1 MSGQV
6 HNPHHSVRCTSLSR
20 QYAAH
25 PEQNTSGTGQAGDA
39 VSVLLPDE
47 PPPLTPE
54 AARALLRL
62 LLSIRQNA

>member
-1 MSGQV
+1 MNGRT
-6 HNPHHSVRCTSLSR
+6 HNPRHSVRCTTLSR
-20 QYAAH
+20 QYAAQ
-25 PEQNTSGTGQAGDA
+25 PEPDDQDSGVADDA

-62 LLSIRQNA
+62 LLSIRQDT

>member
-1 MSGQV
+1 MNGRT
-6 HNPHHSVRCTSLSR
+6 HNPCLSVRCASLSR
-20 QYAAH
+20 QYAAETE
-25 PEQNTSGTGQAGDA
+25 PDDQDSGMADDA

-62 LLSIRQNA
+62 LLSIRQ

>member
-1 MSGQV
+1 MV
-6 HNPHHSVRCTSLSR
+6 D
-20 QYAAH
+20 
-25 PEQNTSGTGQAGDA
+25 DA

-62 LLSIRQNA
+62 LLSIRQ